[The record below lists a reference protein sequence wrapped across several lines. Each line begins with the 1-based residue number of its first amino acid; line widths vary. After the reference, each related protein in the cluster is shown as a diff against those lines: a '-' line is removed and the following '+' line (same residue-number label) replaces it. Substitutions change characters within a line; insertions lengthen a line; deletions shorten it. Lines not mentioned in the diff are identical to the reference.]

1 MAMTRD
7 PDISQQLAPEQAR
20 RLARKVLKEGVTA
33 FTRHAREEMEEDD
46 LLETDVVNTISGGLI
61 TEPGELGHRGDWCYR
76 IRTERI
82 GVVVIFRSTCELV
95 VVTAWRE
102 RRRGQ

>member
-1 MAMTRD
+1 MMDSGA
-7 PDISQQLAPEQAR
+7 DISRQLPREQAR
-20 RLARKVLKEGVTA
+20 RLAKLILREGSTV
-33 FTRHAREEMEEDD
+33 FTRHARQEMENDD
-46 LLETDVVNTISGGLI
+46 LLETDIVNTIGAGMI

-82 GVVVIFRSTCELV
+82 TVVIMFRSRTELV